1 MLDVIL
7 QAWKDAFAFSTSWS
21 KHTLGQTIKSLP
33 KDWDSDFACLWWIYA
48 EGSLSLGRSCV
59 FIFSSLMKAILS
71 QRAVKPI
78 APQSSWRSS
87 PCILIEP
94 GKGRG
99 CCYSQAHL
107 RGVIDLAFIHIK
119 SKFCKKKKISL
130 SLLPKTKDLTDN
142 SVCIEKNPDWCL
154 LLFLLFSFFLSFIG
168 FLGPHPR
175 HM

>member
-33 KDWDSDFACLWWIYA
+33 KDWASDFACLWWIYA

-119 SKFCKKKKISL
+119 SKF
-130 SLLPKTKDLTDN
+130 LLTAEVQFLMHLPAFSDTVFLR
-142 SVCIEKNPDWCL
+142 
-154 LLFLLFSFFLSFIG
+154 LFYGRHRRRSP
-168 FLGPHPR
+168 GPR
-175 HM
+175 AL